1 MGFFAQHGKFS
12 EGSGKKYSVA
22 EQGIYI
28 CALIDCE
35 AVQGK
40 SLDDPN
46 VLEPNFKWVFESTEV
61 GDDDGQPFRFMQYT
75 KTYYGNEKAKLTIL
89 LDGMVGRM
97 TSQQFQELD
106 MEALK
111 AKQWQVVVGTR
122 QKMNGELTNVVE
134 TVKPVKV
141 AATKPLRKAVVVD
154 DIVDPFEGE

>member
-40 SLDDPN
+40 SFDNPDI
-46 VLEPNFKWVFESTEV
+46 LEPNFKWIFESTEV
-61 GDDDGQPFRFMQYT
+61 GDEDGQPFRFAQYT
-75 KTYYGNEKAKLTIL
+75 KTYYGNDKAKLTIL

-97 TSQQFQELD
+97 TSQQFQDLD
-106 MEALK
+106 MDVLK
-111 AKQWQVVVGTR
+111 SKQWQVVVGTR
-122 QKMNGELTNVVE
+122 QKMNGEMTNVIE

-141 AATKPLRKAVVVD
+141 AATKPLRKAAPVD

>member
-22 EQGIYI
+22 EAGIYV
-28 CALIDCE
+28 CALMFCD
-35 AVQGK
+35 ATQGK
-40 SLDDPN
+40 SFDNPDIM
-46 VLEPNFKWVFESTEV
+46 EPNFKWIFETTEV
-61 GDDDGQPFRFMQYT
+61 GDDDGQPFRFIQYT
-75 KTYYGNEKAKLTIL
+75 KTFYGNEKAKLTIL

-97 TSQQFQELD
+97 TNTQFAQLD
-106 MEALK
+106 IEALK

-122 QKMNGELTNVVE
+122 QKMNGELTNVIE

-141 AATKPLRKAVVVD
+141 AATKPLRKAVPVE

>member
-1 MGFFAQHGKFS
+1 MG
-12 EGSGKKYSVA
+12 
-22 EQGIYI
+22 
-28 CALIDCE
+28 C
-35 AVQGK
+35 
-40 SLDDPN
+40 SLLRDD
-46 VLEPNFKWVFESTEV
+46 L
-61 GDDDGQPFRFMQYT
+61 G
-75 KTYYGNEKAKLTIL
+75 YYGNEKAKLTIL

-111 AKQWQVVVGTR
+111 AKSWQVVVGTR